1 MDGPMQIGE
10 WFVTPSLDS
19 ISRGAE
25 TRKLEPQAVS
35 QLRKLCASV
44 LKTQWLPYSTVEWEL
59 R

>member
-1 MDGPMQIGE
+1 MQIGE